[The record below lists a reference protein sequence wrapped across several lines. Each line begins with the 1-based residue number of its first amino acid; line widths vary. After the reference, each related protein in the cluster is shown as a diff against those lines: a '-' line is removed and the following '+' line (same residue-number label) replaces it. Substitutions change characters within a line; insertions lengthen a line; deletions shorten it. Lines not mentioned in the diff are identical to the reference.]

1 MHAVDIGII
10 VILALPALI
19 GVMYGFLNII
29 FSLIAWSLASI
40 IATKFGSN
48 FAPML
53 EGLTDTVLLQKIL
66 AFICVFIISLMI
78 LSALAF
84 LISKLLG
91 RTGLTAADRI
101 LGLFFGFT
109 LGGFIVAVIVF
120 LAGFTALPKENWWAE
135 SLLLEPFQLI
145 AEWGQ
150 QYLPE
155 DFAEHHE
162 YQVPGEIPETTEE
175 AEMGDTA

>member
-1 MHAVDIGII
+1 MHAIDIGII
-10 VILALPALI
+10 IILALPAII
-19 GVMYGFLNII
+19 GVLYGFLNII
-29 FSLIAWSLASI
+29 FSLIAWTLASI
-40 IATKFGSN
+40 IATKFGSH

-53 EGLTDTVLLQKIL
+53 ESLTDTLLLQKIL
-66 AFICVFIISLMI
+66 AFIAVFIISLMI

-101 LGLFFGFT
+101 LGLFFGFA

-120 LAGFTALPKENWWAE
+120 LAGFTALPNESWWTD

-145 AEWGQ
+145 GEWGQ
-150 QYLPE
+150 QFLPE

-162 YQVPGEIPETTEE
+162 YQSTDVVEE
-175 AEMGDTA
+175 KGANA